1 MLELNKIPN
10 DKIYINNEN
19 LKNIHYKR
27 SYLVSKADLS
37 KDLEKK
43 RDIDEAFSD
52 PNKYLDMN
60 ENQMIIGK

>member
-37 KDLEKK
+37 KD
-43 RDIDEAFSD
+43 
-52 PNKYLDMN
+52 
-60 ENQMIIGK
+60 